1 MQALTKAHFQLVKMI
16 LRYLHGTIDID
27 LHIMFHDTL
36 DLYTFFDADEA
47 GCPSTRRST
56 YGYYTFVA
64 NNCLM
69 ECK

>member
-16 LRYLHGTIDID
+16 LRYLQGTIDID

-47 GCPSTRRST
+47 GWPST
-56 YGYYTFVA
+56 
-64 NNCLM
+64 
-69 ECK
+69 